1 MTVTITEAVLPHDQP
16 AANLRCVFVYG
27 TLRRRQERDI
37 NLLRPRP
44 IFVGT
49 SQTLGTLYDLGAC
62 NYPGLRLGGLQY
74 VQGEVYRITPEL
86 EHQLDEIEH
95 VAPVPTG
102 EYIRREVTVRV
113 PGDGGLAAGDVVA
126 IHCLIYEIAKE
137 RVAGMRVIASG
148 DWLQRG

>member
-1 MTVTITEAVLPHDQP
+1 MTLTITEAVPPNDP
-16 AANLRCVFVYG
+16 PGAGLRCVFVYG
-27 TLRRRQERDI
+27 TLRRGQERDI
-37 NLLRPRP
+37 NLLRPQP
-44 IFVGT
+44 VFIGT
-49 SQTLGTLYDLGAC
+49 SQTPGTLYDLGAC
-62 NYPGLRLGGLQY
+62 NYPGLRLGGLQS

-113 PGDGGLAAGDVVA
+113 LGESGLVAGDAVA
-126 IHCLIYEIAKE
+126 INCLIYEIAEE
-137 RVAGMRVIASG
+137 RVVGMRVIASG